1 MRLIRFK
8 QYHFV
13 PMDWKKIDFKKLWIF
28 LPVIG
33 LGLFVYIFINI
44 GVDKIASAFVLIPL
58 HIFILA
64 TLPAIL
70 RVLIYAY
77 KWEYISKK
85 QKIDLGFLFYIKI
98 TLVCMFYS
106 LVTPGGLGWHIRI
119 FYLQKKANITIEK
132 CITNSL
138 LDSVTGS
145 FVGLSFAIIGSIVL
159 FEYFPGIL
167 PIFLILMTLNIVGF
181 SLFIKKR
188 SGSKFFNILIKPII
202 PRKYRD
208 KFDKSVNAFYEDIP
222 RVRDLIVPLLVE
234 VVIWIIIAT
243 EVYIIG
249 LAFSIDSFISYP
261 VFILVHTIS
270 IVAVGLIP
278 ITIGGLGIRE
288 GALVVLL
295 LKFGVKQEVAFVIS
309 IAGLIVKLLIP
320 AIIGMIIS
328 FRENR

>member
-1 MRLIRFK
+1 
-8 QYHFV
+8 
-13 PMDWKKIDFKKLWIF
+13 MDWKRIDFKELWKF
-28 LPVIG
+28 VPVIG
-33 LGLFVYIFINI
+33 LGLFIYIFIAI
-44 GVDKIASAFVLIPL
+44 GVDKIANAFFMIPL
-58 HIFILA
+58 HIYVLA
-64 TLPAIL
+64 TLPVIL

-85 QKIDLGFLFYIKI
+85 QKIDLSFLFYIKI

-119 FYLQKKANITIEK
+119 FYLQKKAKIPIEK

-159 FEYFPGIL
+159 FEYYPGIL
-167 PIFLILMTLNIVGF
+167 PIFLILMIINFVGF

-188 SGSKFFNILIKPII
+188 TGSKFFNILIKPII
-202 PRKYRD
+202 PRKYRE
-208 KFDKSVNAFYEDIP
+208 KFDRSVNAFYEDIP
-222 RVRDLIVPLLVE
+222 KIRDLIVPLLIE
-234 VVIWIIIAT
+234 VVIWIIIAS

-249 LAFSIDSFISYP
+249 LAFSIDSFISFP
-261 VFILVHTIS
+261 IFILVHTIS

-295 LKFGVKQEVAFVIS
+295 LAFGIKQEVAFVIS

-320 AIIGMIIS
+320 AIVGMILA